1 MKDFFSNLKAVIMF
15 YILGIIISFLLYFAF
30 VFFAGDVGPLV
41 GISIVA
47 CNITNSL
54 FIMYI
59 TALLLTN
66 NKK

>member
-1 MKDFFSNLKAVIMF
+1 MKDFFSNLKTVIMF
-15 YILGIIISFLLYFAF
+15 YILGMIISFLLYFAF
-30 VFFAGDVGPLV
+30 VFFAGDAGPLV

-47 CNITNSL
+47 YNITNSL

>member
-15 YILGIIISFLLYFAF
+15 YILGMIISFMLYFSL
-30 VFFAGDVGPLV
+30 VFFAGDGGPLV

-54 FIMYI
+54 FIIYI

>member
-1 MKDFFSNLKAVIMF
+1 MKDFFYNLKAVIMF
-15 YILGIIISFLLYFAF
+15 YILGMIISVLLYFAF
-30 VFFAGDVGPLV
+30 VFFAGNGGPLV

>member
-1 MKDFFSNLKAVIMF
+1 MKDFFYNLKAVIMF
-15 YILGIIISFLLYFAF
+15 YILGMIISFMLYFSF
-30 VFFAGDVGPLV
+30 VFFAGDGGPLV
-41 GISIVA
+41 SISIVA